1 VLETFT
7 SDECASWG
15 WSSLDIFQPKL
26 ILTDALENYRGR
38 IASFCLAIDDSSSPA
53 DEKEHKMAMEEE
65 EMENGAKDENML
77 GRHRAAKGFPAF
89 PAKPPPLRI
98 QQESSETG
106 IVIFCQ

>member
-1 VLETFT
+1 
-7 SDECASWG
+7 
-15 WSSLDIFQPKL
+15 
-26 ILTDALENYRGR
+26 
-38 IASFCLAIDDSSSPA
+38 
-53 DEKEHKMAMEEE
+53 MAMEEE